1 MTDRSESS
9 VQLMALIAKQFPSRI
24 AVATT
29 KEGSRKIAEVKFDP
43 LDPAIDHILK
53 DGIIFENDAETLCG
67 RFGKCF
73 EEGLAMSGKLEKKIS
88 KIEKSARQELQKG
101 RFYSYSC
108 ETKSRSQVES
118 DVFSVYAQYLEL
130 MGFHNYVFH
139 KDVAITENDVVK
151 IWAPILERLF
161 RRTDLRTKW
170 GEIVGDSVNIT
181 DSAGFKVDLRALKDY
196 LLRIKKEAD
205 KANCEVAKFDPSLI
219 KITSDRTKLLIES
232 KAVLD
237 KLVGENPEKANDI
250 TIPGL
255 QIIGNKAILYSL
267 RLAAN
272 GLYVDIKEGTA
283 VIPNHVS
290 HIKDFRET
298 VLLLYKF
305 KNATIKVETFG
316 LIGGNDS
323 SSKPASWV
331 QGT

>member
-1 MTDRSESS
+1 MNT
-9 VQLMALIAKQFPSRI
+9 
-24 AVATT
+24 
-29 KEGSRKIAEVKFDP
+29 
-43 LDPAIDHILK
+43 
-53 DGIIFENDAETLCG
+53 
-67 RFGKCF
+67 
-73 EEGLAMSGKLEKKIS
+73 KIS
-88 KIEKSARQELQKG
+88 SILTL
-101 RFYSYSC
+101 FNL
-108 ETKSRSQVES
+108 
-118 DVFSVYAQYLEL
+118 FSLEL

-170 GEIVGDSVNIT
+170 YVIIYLFDAEPICYNKLFRGEIVGDSVNIT

-255 QIIGNKAILYSL
+255 QIIGTTSVFTK
-267 RLAAN
+267 
-272 GLYVDIKEGTA
+272 
-283 VIPNHVS
+283 
-290 HIKDFRET
+290 
-298 VLLLYKF
+298 
-305 KNATIKVETFG
+305 
-316 LIGGNDS
+316 
-323 SSKPASWV
+323 
-331 QGT
+331 